1 VILAYPSL
9 TPVGESDW
17 MVTAP
22 LVYASSLPEVNAA
35 YAQGIITVPVGYV
48 CDLASVPRVPGIH
61 WRYGGRA
68 RIPALLH
75 DWCYDCATVRLDRK
89 TADQLFLEAMQQV
102 GDPASPAARRVMYWA
117 VRLGGWR
124 GWRSRNRRDCPEVS
138 K

>member
-1 VILAYPSL
+1 
-9 TPVGESDW
+9 

-75 DWCYDCATVRLDRK
+75 DWCYDCAVTRLDRK
-89 TADQLFLEAMQQV
+89 TADRLFLEAMTEI
-102 GDPASPAARRVMYWA
+102 GDPASPAARRIMYWA

-124 GWRSRNRRDCPEVS
+124 GWPAQGRRNCPEVDG
-138 K
+138 